1 MYDKKRDI
9 ERYKWS
15 WDCHRSKAN
24 IPTRAVLVLFLIYY
38 FLFIMETAF
47 DYFPI
52 QHQTFHL
59 KRSSGL
65 PSDNKLLNL
74 YYNQKDQH
82 RGRAIQDYHSKRIS
96 TNRKAFQRKRAHLSL
111 KIDAARKTP

>member
-65 PSDNKLLNL
+65 PSDNKLFNL

-82 RGRAIQDYHSKRIS
+82 RGRAIQTIIANGSAPTERHSKGKEL
-96 TNRKAFQRKRAHLSL
+96 TCL
-111 KIDAARKTP
+111 